1 VGWRATDTTT
11 FVGRQAEIEAAG
23 RLLAQNRLVTMI
35 GPGGAGK
42 TRLAV
47 RIATHLA
54 DSFADGIRVV
64 ALDSLQDPGL
74 LAEMVA
80 AEIGMRDVP
89 ADSVAMF
96 LQDKSLLL
104 VLDNC
109 EHMVQACGMLIG
121 KILAAAPDV
130 RILATSRHV
139 LGIEGEHLLH
149 VPPLD
154 ETDAVRLF
162 ADRAAAVVPGFAV
175 KPTNGDTVTRICR
188 QLDGLPLA
196 IELAAAWTRVLSM
209 PELLQQLDNRFDL
222 LSRGSAF
229 RPSRQQ
235 TLAATV
241 DWSHNLCSPEE
252 QVLWARLSVFQD
264 GFSLASAEAVCA
276 GGRLGR
282 ADVLMAIAGLVDKS
296 ILVREGYN
304 GSARYWMLE
313 TVRRYGHDRLAE
325 SGQTEE
331 FRARHNEY
339 FLDFARS
346 IAADWF
352 DGRQLEFLALTRREH
367 ANLRSALEFG
377 VGSPGLTGPWL
388 AVSLHFFWLNCGFV
402 GEGLRWLNQVLD
414 RDDLPAELRIQ
425 ALWISAYATAV
436 LGGHE
441 KALALG
447 EEGVSRARELG
458 DDELLS
464 LALYGEG
471 VAALIGA
478 HYPRADARCEE
489 AIACYHRVEN
499 PGGRLYPPYA
509 ARAMIA
515 ALTGDPDG
523 AVALA
528 DKAIEFSG
536 QRGELWARGYAHY
549 ALTMA
554 KWQQGEPDAAF
565 RNAAECVKSCVS
577 LNDTSLFTVLAETLA
592 GIALASGEHARAARI
607 LGVVERTSQQVG
619 AASAL
624 GDSPVWL
631 EAHHAAIAELRRRMG
646 DKPFEAAFE
655 TGTAIDSL
663 SEAGTFLVEGL
674 SPNLGPLTRREMD
687 VAVLLADGLTNKQIG
702 SQLSISPRTVAAH
715 VDHILGKLGFTSRVQ
730 IGVWITSRGTS

>member
-1 VGWRATDTTT
+1 M
-11 FVGRQAEIEAAG
+11 GRQAEIGAASS
-23 RLLAQNRLVTMI
+23 LLSQHRLVTMI

-47 RIATHLA
+47 RIATHSA
-54 DSFADGIRVV
+54 DSFADGVHLV
-64 ALDSLQDPGL
+64 ALDSLADPGL
-74 LAEMVA
+74 LAELVA
-80 AEIGMRDVP
+80 AEIGMRDAP
-89 ADSVAMF
+89 ADSFHQVATF

-109 EHMVQACGMLIG
+109 EHMVEACGMLIG
-121 KILAAAPDV
+121 KVLAAAPHV

-149 VPPLD
+149 VPPL
-154 ETDAVRLF
+154 EESDAVRLF
-162 ADRAAAVVPGFAV
+162 VDRASAVVPGFAV
-175 KPTNGDTVTRICR
+175 KPTNGDTIGRICR

-209 PELLQQLDNRFDL
+209 NELLAQLDNRFDL
-222 LSRGSAF
+222 LSRGGAF

-241 DWSHNLCSPEE
+241 DWSYTLCSPEE
-252 QVLWARLSVFQD
+252 QLLWARLSVFKD
-264 GFSLASAEAVCA
+264 GFSLTSAESVCA
-276 GGRLGR
+276 GGPIRRG
-282 ADVLMAIAGLVDKS
+282 DVLMAIAGLVDKS
-296 ILVREGYN
+296 VLVREGYN

-313 TVRRYGHDRLAE
+313 TIRRYGHDRLAE

-331 FRARHNEY
+331 FRARHNSH
-339 FLDFARS
+339 FLEFARG

-352 DGRQLEFLALTRREH
+352 TGRQLEYLALTRREH
-367 ANLRSALEFG
+367 ANLRSALEYG
-377 VGSPGLTGPWL
+377 VGSDALTGPWL

-402 GEGLRWLNQVLD
+402 GEGRRWLTQILE
-414 RDDLPAELRIQ
+414 RDDLPAELRVQ
-425 ALWISAYATAV
+425 ALWVTAYATAV
-436 LGGHE
+436 LGGHAKAME
-441 KALALG
+441 IGAEAVALAR
-447 EEGVSRARELG
+447 SLG

-464 LALYGEG
+464 LASYGEG

-478 HYPRADARCEE
+478 DYPRADARLEE

-515 ALTGDPDG
+515 ALTGDPERSI
-523 AVALA
+523 ALA

-554 KWQQGEPDAAF
+554 KWLQGDLDTAF
-565 RNAAECVKSCVS
+565 RNAAECVRCCLSF
-577 LNDTSLFTVLAETLA
+577 NETSLFTVLAETLA
-592 GIALASGEHARAARI
+592 GIALGAGEHARAARI
-607 LGVVERTSQQVG
+607 LGMVERTSLLVG
-619 AASAL
+619 AESAL

-631 EAHHAAIAELRRRMG
+631 GAHHAGIAELRRRMG

-655 TGTAIDSL
+655 AGRAIGSL
-663 SEAGTFLVEGL
+663 SEAGPFLLEGL
-674 SPNLGPLTRREMD
+674 TPSLGPLTRREMD

-702 SQLSISPRTVAAH
+702 ARLSISPRTVGAH
-715 VDHILGKLGFTSRVQ
+715 VDHILSKLGFTSRVQ